1 MVSGRRIAL
10 IAVAAVL
17 LFPAASHAALP
28 GLNGKIAF
36 SSDRTGKRAIWIA
49 NPDGSG
55 VTKVIDRSMAD
66 DREPAFGPDGS
77 NIAFSSPVGNEDLF
91 VALADGTRVTD
102 LFPLNGELDN
112 RRDSSWSPD
121 GSKIA
126 FYVSPTIHIV
136 NADGL
141 GDHAVVDGEDPS
153 WSPDGSK
160 IAFQYPNLSGPGDLD
175 IWTIDLTTGAV
186 ADVTNRPGGTEAHP
200 DWSPDGTTIAF
211 EGHPVGGGPARV
223 YLVDADGG
231 TSAPIGPD
239 LESFDLRPAWSPD
252 GSRIAFARLID
263 GNYDIYTMSADGS
276 DVQQVTNSPGFDG
289 QPTWQ
294 PLPAAVS
301 GFYAKPRGATPLY
314 VSLVPAYQQCIS
326 PNNGHGAPLAYGSCT
341 SPQLSSS
348 YLILGTPD
356 AVGGAAANGV
366 GFVRLDAK
374 GGAPG
379 PPDDADVKVRA
390 QATDV
395 RCRFPGETTCGA
407 ANSVA
412 GADYSGELQVL
423 LPLRI
428 TDNQNDAPYPLGP
441 WPATVKDLG
450 FSVSVPCAGTPT
462 TEGASCTIT
471 TTTDTLVPG
480 AVTEGARAIWGL
492 GQVKVYDGGADGD
505 ADSTYDNQLFE
516 VQGLFVP

>member
-1 MVSGRRIAL
+1 VPARRIAL
-10 IAVAAVL
+10 ITAAAL
-17 LFPAASHAALP
+17 LVFPAASHAALP

-36 SSDRTGKRAIWIA
+36 SSDRTGKRAIWTA
-49 NPDGSG
+49 NLDGSG
-55 VTKVIDRSMAD
+55 LTKIIDRSMAD

-77 NIAFSSPVGNEDLF
+77 TIAFVSPVGNEDLF
-91 VALADGTRVTD
+91 VALANGGNLTD
-102 LFPLNGELDN
+102 LNPLNGEIDE
-112 RRDSSWSPD
+112 R
-121 GSKIA
+121 
-126 FYVSPTIHIV
+126 H
-136 NADGL
+136 
-141 GDHAVVDGEDPS
+141 DPS

-160 IAFQYPNLSGPGDLD
+160 IAFREDHSGTIHIINADGTGDHAVVEGLDPSWSPDGSKIAFYHTGAVGDLD
-175 IWTIDLTTGAV
+175 IWTIDLGSGAV
-186 ADVTNRPGGTEAHP
+186 TDVTNRPGIDYLP
-200 DWSPDGTTIAF
+200 DWSPDSTKIAF
-211 EGHPVGGGPARV
+211 EGAPAGGGATKI
-223 YLVDADGG
+223 YLVNADGSNL
-231 TSAPIGPD
+231 TPIGPNLD
-239 LESFDLRPAWSPD
+239 STELRPAWSPD
-252 GSRIAFARLID
+252 GTRIAFASRMD
-263 GNYDIYTMSADGS
+263 GDFDIYTMRADGT
-276 DVQQVTNSPGFDG
+276 DVQQVTNSPGLDAE
-289 QPTWQ
+289 PTWQ

-301 GFYAKPRGATPLY
+301 GFYAKPRGATPLH

-395 RCRFPGETTCGA
+395 RCRNPGETTCGA

-423 LPLRI
+423 LPIRI
-428 TDNQNDAPYPLGP
+428 TDNQNAAPYPLGP

-480 AVTEGARAIWGL
+480 VVTEGERAVWGL
-492 GQVKVYDGGADGD
+492 GQVRVYDGGPDGD
-505 ADSTYDNQLFE
+505 ADTTYDNQLFE